1 VDFGNVLTIG
11 WFGDVFFVMSA
22 QNSAI
27 FADPIS
33 TIDVIARRQRLV
45 AFRKALDLLLFFI
58 GRWA

>member
-27 FADPIS
+27 FANPIS
-33 TIDVIARRQRLV
+33 TIDVIGASACPTA
-45 AFRKALDLLLFFI
+45 AFSGF
-58 GRWA
+58 